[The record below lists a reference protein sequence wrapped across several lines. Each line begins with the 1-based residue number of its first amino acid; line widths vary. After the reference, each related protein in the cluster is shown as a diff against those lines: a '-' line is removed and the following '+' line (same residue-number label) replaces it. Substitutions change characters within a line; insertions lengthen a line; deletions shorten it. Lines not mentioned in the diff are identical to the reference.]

1 MLWHCWQSSC
11 FQHPKAGGL
20 NPIVRQFYGKLI
32 HREVIKRREKIGTG
46 NFRVQPVA
54 NAWLYQNTLVIL
66 INLRLNKHFNTI

>member
-1 MLWHCWQSSC
+1 MALLAEQLLPTPEGRRFESDRPSVLWE
-11 FQHPKAGGL
+11 
-20 NPIVRQFYGKLI
+20 I

-54 NAWLYQNTLVIL
+54 NACLYQNTLVIL